1 MYHYKRKSTLLAL
14 AGLAV
19 LVFSSCEDAKYSV
32 LENQAFFA
40 QTKTNANTTQK
51 VTVEDSGVTKIGF
64 NVQLSSP
71 AEAEAKFDIQLDQ
84 EALDRYNAENFT
96 TYKML
101 PASGYTMASTE
112 VSVAA
117 GETLSEAVT
126 IMVNPFTEEQKAKAE
141 KFALPLKLV
150 SKDGKQDV
158 LKSGGSM
165 IYLLDKV
172 VRQDVPTY
180 CAKNPITFNMKEDFS
195 SLQWTVEFCVNID
208 KLGTKVGEMNNQQ
221 LFSGWGSNG
230 GEIFTRFGDAPIE
243 GNRMNI
249 KTQGSQMNSN
259 MKFATNTWYHIAVV
273 CTGSSLSLYVNGVL
287 DNSVSMPGKVV
298 NIDKNNWHAGNFD
311 NERYTYLK
319 GNVMISE
326 IRVWTK
332 ALSQP
337 QIANNMYAA
346 DQASEGLY
354 AYFKMNE
361 GSGHEFSDVRKNGN
375 IAFVSPALYAQE
387 TYWRHDVRIDGK

>member
-1 MYHYKRKSTLLAL
+1 MA
-14 AGLAV
+14 
-19 LVFSSCEDAKYSV
+19 FCSCEDAEYSV

-51 VTVEDSGVTKIGF
+51 LTVEDEGVTETSF

-71 AEAEAKFDIQLDQ
+71 AETAAKFEIQLDQ

-101 PASGYTMASTE
+101 PTSGYTMTSKELNIET
-112 VSVAA
+112 
-117 GETLSEAVT
+117 GQTLSEAVNIT
-126 IMVNPFTEEQKAKAE
+126 VKPFTEEQKANAE

-150 SKDGKQDV
+150 SKDGKQSV
-158 LKSGGSM
+158 LNSGGSM

-172 VRQDVPTY
+172 VRQAVPSY
-180 CAKNPITFNMKEDFS
+180 SANNPIVFHMKEDFNAT
-195 SLQWTVEFCVNID
+195 QWTVEFCVNID
-208 KLGTKVGEMNNQQ
+208 RLGTKVGEMNNQQ
-221 LFSGWGSNG
+221 LFSGWGSDG

-259 MKFATNTWYHIAVV
+259 MKFAINTWYHIAIV
-273 CTGSSLSLYVNGVL
+273 CTGTSLSLYVNGVL
-287 DNSVSMPGKVV
+287 DNTVALPGKAV
-298 NIDKNNWHAGNFD
+298 NIDKDNWHAGNSD
-311 NERYTYLK
+311 SERFTYLK
-319 GNVMISE
+319 ANVMMSE

-346 DQASEGLY
+346 DPASEGLY

-375 IAFVSPALYAQE
+375 TALVPQALLYQE
-387 TYWRHDVRIDGK
+387 TPWRQNVRIDGK

>member
-1 MYHYKRKSTLLAL
+1 MYQYKRKSILLAL
-14 AGLAV
+14 VGP
-19 LVFSSCEDAKYSV
+19 VFMAFCSCEDAEYSV

-51 VTVEDSGVTKIGF
+51 LTVEDEGVTETSF

-71 AEAEAKFDIQLDQ
+71 AETAAKFEIQLDQ

-101 PASGYTMASTE
+101 PTSGYTMTSKELNIET
-112 VSVAA
+112 
-117 GETLSEAVT
+117 GQTLSEAVNIT
-126 IMVNPFTEEQKAKAE
+126 VKPFTEEQKANAE

-150 SKDGKQDV
+150 SKDGRQSV
-158 LKSGGSM
+158 LNSGGSM

-172 VRQDVPTY
+172 VRQAVPSY
-180 CAKNPITFNMKEDFS
+180 SANNPIVFHMKEDFNAT
-195 SLQWTVEFCVNID
+195 QWTVEFCVNID

-221 LFSGWGSNG
+221 LFSGWGSDG

-259 MKFATNTWYHIAVV
+259 MKFAINTWYHIAIV
-273 CTGSSLSLYVNGVL
+273 CTGTSLSLYVNGVL
-287 DNSVSMPGKVV
+287 DNTVALPGKAV
-298 NIDKNNWHAGNFD
+298 NIDKDNWHAGNSD
-311 NERYTYLK
+311 DERFTYLK
-319 GNVMISE
+319 GNVMMSE

-346 DQASEGLY
+346 DPNSEGLY
-354 AYFKMNE
+354 AYFKMDE
-361 GSGHEFSDVRKNGN
+361 GSGNSFSDVRKNGN
-375 IAFVSPALYAQE
+375 TALVPQPLLYRDIVW
-387 TYWRHDVRIDGK
+387 TPDVRIDGK